1 MITVLLCAIALV
13 FLIPVFKVKQREK
26 EIRETHATILKIEH
40 IEHDDFFLD
49 RSIEDSEESGRHITI
64 DTAIFHENL
73 RSAYALR
80 VMTSDANVTLIH
92 EGKHIPTLKQV
103 MEKLLS
109 EPRPSP

>member
-1 MITVLLCAIALV
+1 MIALMLCAIALV
-13 FLIPVFKVKQREK
+13 FLIPVFKVNQREK

-40 IEHDDFFLD
+40 DSFLLD
-49 RSIEDSEESGRHITI
+49 RSIEDSEESGCHITI

-103 MEKLLS
+103 MEKLAN

>member
-1 MITVLLCAIALV
+1 MIGLILCAIALV

-40 IEHDDFFLD
+40 DSFILD

-64 DTAIFHENL
+64 DTAIFHEDL

-80 VMTSDANVTLIH
+80 VMTSNANVTLIH

-109 EPRPSP
+109 EPRPSS

>member
-1 MITVLLCAIALV
+1 MIALMLCVITLV
-13 FLIPVFKVKQREK
+13 FLIPVFKVNQREK

-40 IEHDDFFLD
+40 DGFLLD

-64 DTAIFHENL
+64 DTAIYHENL

-103 MEKLLS
+103 IEMIAN

>member
-26 EIRETHATILKIEH
+26 EIRETHATILK

-103 MEKLLS
+103 MEKLVN
-109 EPRPSP
+109 EPRPLT

>member
-13 FLIPVFKVKQREK
+13 FLIPIFKVKQCEK

-40 IEHDDFFLD
+40 DAFFLD

-103 MEKLLS
+103 MEKLVNEL
-109 EPRPSP
+109 RPSP